1 MTGKWRRGLAAALAI
16 VMSLSLTGVSALA
29 GTADSGDV
37 TVTVYNATADAG
49 VRCGGQVYELRD
61 TVDAV
66 STAIGNYDG
75 APVEIYDL
83 RNAVLSVRV
92 DGEEV
97 YRADGD
103 TPEITHSYTVED
115 VQESIEVIM
124 GRVVDV
130 KIVLNN
136 YKAIP
141 FYRDGALMSYSLS
154 PTELEPAYNKYN
166 VEETIQVV
174 AGGTYSYTP
183 ALADTARVHVVSGQG
198 IITDASWNNPDL
210 NVTWDPQVITYTI
223 RENYKGTCR
232 LNMNAGDWYNYIQR
246 IPCFYEHG
254 QWVYHYGAGNAMVT
268 MPSLVTRKSESIA
281 DNGPAE
287 YEGFQYYGQYYSYYV
302 NNQSGAVTTVPCA
315 PGDLGLTI
323 DATGKVSG
331 TSVPFYATKQLC
343 VMYYYVPE
351 ARTITYNANGAQ
363 GETPSTS
370 VFVGDPATVADNG
383 FTWSR
388 HSFLGWNTAPDGT
401 GTAYAPG
408 AQIDALNDNLTL
420 YAQWQEVPP
429 EVILY
434 PVSYDANGGAQTGGA
449 TVHDGGAYPE
459 GTGYAVLDNGT
470 VGFVREG
477 FTFTGWNTAP
487 DGTGAAYAAG
497 ATLAIPAADTVLY
510 AQWSRNATPPDNG
523 DDDRDDPRPTP
534 APSPAPSPVPVPEEN
549 IPDQPTPLEPT
560 PEVDVPEQ
568 PTPLAPAPGGGDG
581 EVTIEEPG
589 VPLGNLPQTGAA
601 LAANPT
607 ATLGMLA
614 LAASLAGAGIAISFS
629 RRKEEE

>member
-1 MTGKWRRGLAAALAI
+1 MTGKWRRGLAAALAV

-29 GTADSGDV
+29 GTADPGAV

-49 VRCGGQVYELRD
+49 IRCGGQVYELRD
-61 TVDAV
+61 TVGAV
-66 STAIGNYDG
+66 TTSIEDYDG

-115 VQESIEVIM
+115 ARDSIEVVM

-130 KIVLNN
+130 RIVMNN
-136 YKAIP
+136 YTAVP
-141 FYRDGALMSYSLS
+141 FYRNGVLMSYSLS
-154 PTELEPAYNKYN
+154 KDLEPAYAAYN
-166 VEETIQVV
+166 VNETIQVV

-183 ALADTARVHVVSGQG
+183 VLADTARVHTVTASRGTVLE
-198 IITDASWNNPDL
+198 ASWSNPEL
-210 NVTWDPQVITYTI
+210 SVTWDPQVVTYTI
-223 RENYKGTCR
+223 PADFKGACQLT
-232 LNMNAGDWYNYIQR
+232 MTAGDWYNYIQR
-246 IPCFYEHG
+246 IPCFYENG
-254 QWVYHYGAGNAMVT
+254 QWVYHYENGAMVT
-268 MPSLVTRKSESIA
+268 MPSLATRKSEAIQ

-302 NNQSGAVTTVPCA
+302 NNQGGNVGTVPCA

-323 DATGKVSG
+323 DAAGKISG

-351 ARTITYNANGAQ
+351 ARTITYRANGAQ

-370 VFVGDPATVADNG
+370 VFAGSPATVAANG

-388 HSFLGWNTAPDGT
+388 HSFLGWNTAADGT

-408 AQIDALNDNLTL
+408 AQIDALNENLTL
-420 YAQWQEVPP
+420 FAQWEELPP
-429 EVILY
+429 EVIPY
-434 PVSYDANGGAQTGGA
+434 SVSYDANGGAQAGGS

-459 GTGYAVLDNGT
+459 GTEYAVLGNGA
-470 VGFVREG
+470 VGFVRSG
-477 FTFTGWNTAP
+477 YTFTGWSTAP
-487 DGTGAAYAAG
+487 DGTGAAYAANSIL
-497 ATLAIPAADTVLY
+497 TIPASDTVLY
-510 AQWSRNATPPDNG
+510 AQWSRNATPPD
-523 DDDRDDPRPTP
+523 DDDREDPRPTP
-534 APSPAPSPVPVPEEN
+534 APSPSPSPVPEEN
-549 IPDQPTPLEPT
+549 IPDQPTPLNPA
-560 PEVDVPEQ
+560 PEEDIPEQ
-568 PTPLAPAPGGGDG
+568 PAPLAPAPEGEGE

-589 VPLGNLPQTGAA
+589 VPLGDLPQTGAA

-607 ATLGMLA
+607 ASLGMLA